1 MAQSTLRLDTR
12 RALQDGTFPVQIVV
26 GHGTNLYLP
35 TDIYLLPEHWDERLK
50 KCVGGKGYGRIN
62 SILDTRLS
70 AVKLRI
76 LELKERGQWQS
87 LTYAQKRDMLLHMDL
102 EQPNAGRLTLAA
114 ALDKVSDGKPAGT
127 LKIYQQTRRYVNEF
141 AGDAEKVYVD
151 TITLA
156 WVEDFAKSM
165 TALSINSRAIYLK
178 CLRHAL
184 NYACNHDYIA
194 KSPFRLFKIKQE
206 ETRMRVLPV
215 EKLRLLAQ
223 TDFPRHYNEYRDFF
237 LLTFFLIGINT
248 VDLADCTRD
257 SIVNGRLEYRRHKT
271 GKIYSIKIEPEAMAI
286 INRYRGRKHL
296 LRWFDKYEDFKP
308 WQGTCNNALSR
319 LEIDG
324 ERLQRGL
331 TLYWARYSW
340 ATYAAELDVSKD
352 TISEALGHSYGSN
365 ITGVYIQFKREK
377 IDVANRKVIDYVLNE
392 SGL

>member
-1 MAQSTLRLDTR
+1 MKSIPISLKAFCDKIGVSKGYITNMVSGFGRDVLFRIKSEFPDLSINWLLYGEGEMLNSQSQ
-12 RALQDGTFPVQIVV
+12 AV
-26 GHGTNLYLP
+26 
-35 TDIYLLPEHWDERLK
+35 E
-50 KCVGGKGYGRIN
+50 VGGKQIPFFDVEFEGGYDVMVN
-62 SILDTRLS
+62 D
-70 AVKLRI
+70 
-76 LELKERGQWQS
+76 
-87 LTYAQKRDMLLHMDL
+87 
-102 EQPNAGRLTLAA
+102 
-114 ALDKVSDGKPAGT
+114 
-127 LKIYQQTRRYVNEF
+127 QTR
-141 AGDAEKVYVD
+141 
-151 TITLA
+151 
-156 WVEDFAKSM
+156 
-165 TALSINSRAIYLK
+165 TAASFINVPYETRAT
-178 CLRHAL
+178 H
-184 NYACNHDYIA
+184 ACNHDYIA

-223 TDFPRHYNEYRDFF
+223 TDFPSHYNEYRDFF
-237 LLTFFLIGINT
+237 LLTFYLIGINT

-296 LRWFDKYEDFKP
+296 LRWFDKYEDFKA

-324 ERLQRGL
+324 ERLQPGL

-377 IDVANRKVIDYVLNE
+377 IDVANRRVIDYALK
-392 SGL
+392 GKTD

>member
-1 MAQSTLRLDTR
+1 MTWSS
-12 RALQDGTFPVQIVV
+12 RAG
-26 GHGTNLYLP
+26 
-35 TDIYLLPEHWDERLK
+35 
-50 KCVGGKGYGRIN
+50 
-62 SILDTRLS
+62 
-70 AVKLRI
+70 
-76 LELKERGQWQS
+76 
-87 LTYAQKRDMLLHMDL
+87 
-102 EQPNAGRLTLAA
+102 
-114 ALDKVSDGKPAGT
+114 
-127 LKIYQQTRRYVNEF
+127 
-141 AGDAEKVYVD
+141 
-151 TITLA
+151 
-156 WVEDFAKSM
+156 
-165 TALSINSRAIYLK
+165 AIYLK

-237 LLTFFLIGINT
+237 LLTFYLISINT

-271 GKIYSIKIEPEAMAI
+271 GKLYSIKIEPEAMAI

-377 IDVANRKVIDYVLNE
+377 IDVANRHVIDYTLK
-392 SGL
+392 GKTD